1 MYMDFST
8 EPTSVI
14 QTEVEKI
21 NKKLSLGQFQEV
33 LDEASQLLPRAKT
46 RLHRAACHFLIGAA
60 LNELGNSDE
69 ALPHFLE
76 ATLTYPTDQP
86 FLVGHAQLE
95 VSEIQNEK
103 GLNESALFFIDM
115 AISNFDLIEE
125 IPGTAEV
132 KEDCNN
138 LREKILTE
146 LKTFEQ

>member
-1 MYMDFST
+1 MDFT
-8 EPTSVI
+8 AEPTSVI
-14 QTEVEKI
+14 QTEVEQI
-21 NKKLSLGQFQEV
+21 NKKLSMGQFQVV
-33 LDEASQLLPRAKT
+33 LGEASQLLPKAKT

-60 LNELGNSDE
+60 LNELGNNDE

-125 IPGTAEV
+125 IPGTAQV
-132 KEDCNN
+132 KKDCNN
-138 LREKILTE
+138 LREKILKE

>member
-1 MYMDFST
+1 MIQMDLDIIMS
-8 EPTSVI
+8 
-14 QTEVEKI
+14 
-21 NKKLSLGQFQEV
+21 KLSSGNYQQV
-33 LDEASQLLPRAKT
+33 LDEASQLLPKAKT

-125 IPGTAEV
+125 IPGTAQV

-146 LKTFEQ
+146 LKIFEQ

>member
-1 MYMDFST
+1 MDFT
-8 EPTSVI
+8 AEPTSVI
-14 QTEVEKI
+14 QTEVEQI
-21 NKKLSLGQFQEV
+21 NKKLSMGQFQVV
-33 LDEASQLLPRAKT
+33 LDEASQLLPKAKT

-60 LNELGNSDE
+60 LNELGDSDK

-115 AISNFDLIEE
+115 AISNFDLIDE

-138 LREKILTE
+138 LRGKILKE
-146 LKTFEQ
+146 LKAFEQ

>member
-1 MYMDFST
+1 MIQMDLDIIMS
-8 EPTSVI
+8 
-14 QTEVEKI
+14 
-21 NKKLSLGQFQEV
+21 KLSSGNYQQV
-33 LDEASQLLPRAKT
+33 LDEASQLLPKAKT

-60 LNELGNSDE
+60 LNELGDSDE

-115 AISNFDLIEE
+115 AISNFDLIDE
-125 IPGTAEV
+125 IPGTSEV
-132 KEDCNN
+132 KEECKN
-138 LREKILTE
+138 LREKILKE
-146 LKTFEQ
+146 LEALH

>member
-1 MYMDFST
+1 M
-8 EPTSVI
+8 EPTPEQSSDI
-14 QTEVEKI
+14 QGDIEGASA
-21 NKKLSLGQFQEV
+21 KLSLGKFQEV
-33 LDEASQLLPRAKT
+33 LDEASQLLLKAKT
-46 RLHRAACHFLIGAA
+46 KLHRAACHFLIGAA
-60 LNELGNSDE
+60 LNELGNSDQ

-146 LKTFEQ
+146 LKIFEQ

>member
-1 MYMDFST
+1 MNFDSKP
-8 EPTSVI
+8 ESI
-14 QTEVEKI
+14 NKSELEKI
-21 NKKLSLGQFQEV
+21 NAKLSSGQFQEV
-33 LDEASQLLPRAKT
+33 LEEASQLLPKAKT

-60 LNELGNSDE
+60 LKNLGNGGE

-95 VSEIQNEK
+95 VSEIQNER

-115 AISNFDLIEE
+115 AISNFDLVEE
-125 IPGTAEV
+125 LPGTAAM
-132 KEDCNN
+132 KQDCRT
-138 LREKILTE
+138 LKEKILGE

>member
-1 MYMDFST
+1 MIQMDLDIIMS
-8 EPTSVI
+8 
-14 QTEVEKI
+14 
-21 NKKLSLGQFQEV
+21 KLSSGNYQQV
-33 LDEASQLLPRAKT
+33 LDEASQLLPKAKT

-60 LNELGNSDE
+60 LNELGDSDK

-95 VSEIQNEK
+95 VSEIQNER

-115 AISNFDLIEE
+115 AISNFDLIGE
-125 IPGTAEV
+125 ISGTAEV
-132 KEDCNN
+132 KKDCNN
-138 LREKILTE
+138 LREKILKE

>member
-1 MYMDFST
+1 MQFNQEPQSMIQMDLDIIMS
-8 EPTSVI
+8 
-14 QTEVEKI
+14 
-21 NKKLSLGQFQEV
+21 KLSSGNYQQV
-33 LDEASQLLPRAKT
+33 LDEASQLLPKAKT
-46 RLHRAACHFLIGAA
+46 RLHRAAYHFLIGAA
-60 LNELGNSDE
+60 LNELGNNDE

-138 LREKILTE
+138 LREKILKE

>member
-1 MYMDFST
+1 M
-8 EPTSVI
+8 I
-14 QTEVEKI
+14 QLDLDTI
-21 NKKLSLGQFQEV
+21 MSKLSSGNYQQV
-33 LDEASQLLPRAKT
+33 LDEASQLLPKAKT

-60 LNELGNSDE
+60 LNELGNSHE

-115 AISNFDLIEE
+115 AISNFDLIDE

>member
-1 MYMDFST
+1 MSLDSNSKPFSQSDL
-8 EPTSVI
+8 ENV
-14 QTEVEKI
+14 
-21 NKKLSLGQFQEV
+21 NAKLLSGRYQEV
-33 LDEASQLLPRAKT
+33 LDEASQLLPKAKT

-60 LNELGNSDE
+60 HNELGNSDQ
-69 ALPHFLE
+69 ALPYFLE

-125 IPGTAEV
+125 ISGTAEV
-132 KEDCNN
+132 KEECNN
-138 LREKILTE
+138 FREKILKE
-146 LKTFEQ
+146 LNTFEQ

>member
-1 MYMDFST
+1 MQFNQEPQSMIQMDLDIIMS
-8 EPTSVI
+8 
-14 QTEVEKI
+14 
-21 NKKLSLGQFQEV
+21 KLSSGNYQQV
-33 LDEASQLLPRAKT
+33 LDEASQLLPKAKT

-60 LNELGNSDE
+60 LNELGDSDE

-138 LREKILTE
+138 LREKILKE
-146 LKTFEQ
+146 LKTFE

>member
-1 MYMDFST
+1 MIQMDLDIIMS
-8 EPTSVI
+8 
-14 QTEVEKI
+14 
-21 NKKLSLGQFQEV
+21 KLSSGNYQQV
-33 LDEASQLLPRAKT
+33 LDEASQLLPKAKT

>member
-1 MYMDFST
+1 MQFNQ
-8 EPTSVI
+8 EPQSMI
-14 QTEVEKI
+14 QLDLDTI
-21 NKKLSLGQFQEV
+21 MSKLSSGNYQQV
-33 LDEASQLLPRAKT
+33 LDEASQLLPKAKT

-69 ALPHFLE
+69 ALPRFLE

-115 AISNFDLIEE
+115 AISNFDLIDE

>member
-1 MYMDFST
+1 MQFNQEPQSMIQMDLDIIMS
-8 EPTSVI
+8 
-14 QTEVEKI
+14 
-21 NKKLSLGQFQEV
+21 KLSSGNYQQV
-33 LDEASQLLPRAKT
+33 LDEASQLLPKAKT

-132 KEDCNN
+132 KKDCNN
-138 LREKILTE
+138 LREKILKE

>member
-1 MYMDFST
+1 M
-8 EPTSVI
+8 EPTPKQSSDI
-14 QTEVEKI
+14 QGGIEGASA
-21 NKKLSLGQFQEV
+21 KLSLGQFQEV
-33 LDEASQLLPRAKT
+33 LDEASQLLPKART

-60 LNELGNSDE
+60 LNEQGNSDQ

-115 AISNFDLIEE
+115 AISNFDLIDE
-125 IPGTAEV
+125 IPGTSEV
-132 KEDCNN
+132 KEECKN
-138 LREKILTE
+138 LREKILKGLE
-146 LKTFEQ
+146 ALH

>member
-1 MYMDFST
+1 MNFDFES
-8 EPTSVI
+8 ESFI
-14 QTEVEKI
+14 QSDLEQI
-21 NKKLSLGQFQEV
+21 NAKLSAAKYQEV
-33 LDEASQLLPRAKT
+33 LDEASQLLPKAKT

-60 LNELGNSDE
+60 LNELGNSGQ

-115 AISNFDLIEE
+115 AISNFDLIGE
-125 IPGTAEV
+125 ISGTAEV
-132 KEDCNN
+132 KKDCNN
-138 LREKILTE
+138 LREKILKE

>member
-1 MYMDFST
+1 MNFDFES
-8 EPTSVI
+8 ESFI
-14 QTEVEKI
+14 QSDLEQI
-21 NKKLSLGQFQEV
+21 NAKLSAAKYREV
-33 LDEASQLLPRAKT
+33 LDEASQLLPKADT

-60 LNELGNSDE
+60 LNELGSSDE

-115 AISNFDLIEE
+115 AISNFDLIDE
-125 IPGTAEV
+125 IPGTSEV
-132 KEDCNN
+132 KEECKN
-138 LREKILTE
+138 LREKILKE
-146 LKTFEQ
+146 LEALH

>member
-1 MYMDFST
+1 MNATPEQSGEMQSD
-8 EPTSVI
+8 I
-14 QTEVEKI
+14 EKVTAQ
-21 NKKLSLGQFQEV
+21 LSSGHFQEV
-33 LDEASQLLPRAKT
+33 LDEASHLLPKANT

-60 LNELGNSDE
+60 LNELGSSDE

-125 IPGTAEV
+125 IPGTAQV
-132 KEDCNN
+132 KKDCNN
-138 LREKILTE
+138 LREKILKE

>member
-1 MYMDFST
+1 MSLDSRFESFS
-8 EPTSVI
+8 PSDL
-14 QTEVEKI
+14 EKV
-21 NKKLSLGQFQEV
+21 NAKLSSGQFQEV
-33 LDEASQLLPRAKT
+33 LNEASLLLPKANT

-115 AISNFDLIEE
+115 AISNFDLIDE
-125 IPGTAEV
+125 ISGTAEV
-132 KEDCNN
+132 KKDCNN
-138 LREKILTE
+138 LREKILKE

>member
-1 MYMDFST
+1 M
-8 EPTSVI
+8 EPTPKQSSDI
-14 QTEVEKI
+14 QGGIEGASA
-21 NKKLSLGQFQEV
+21 KLSLGQFQEV
-33 LDEASQLLPRAKT
+33 LDEASQLLPKART

-60 LNELGNSDE
+60 LNEQGNSDQ

-115 AISNFDLIEE
+115 AISNFDLIDE
-125 IPGTAEV
+125 ISGTAEV
-132 KEDCNN
+132 KKDCNN
-138 LREKILTE
+138 LREKILKE

>member
-1 MYMDFST
+1 MNFDFES
-8 EPTSVI
+8 ESFI
-14 QTEVEKI
+14 QSDLEQI
-21 NKKLSLGQFQEV
+21 NAKLSAAKYQEV
-33 LDEASQLLPRAKT
+33 LDEASQLLPKAKT

-86 FLVGHAQLE
+86 FLVAHAQLE
-95 VSEIQNEK
+95 VSEIQNKK

-115 AISNFDLIEE
+115 AISNFNLIDE
-125 IPGTAEV
+125 ISGTAEV
-132 KEDCNN
+132 KKDCNN
-138 LREKILTE
+138 LREKILKE

>member
-1 MYMDFST
+1 MQFNQ
-8 EPTSVI
+8 EPQSMI
-14 QTEVEKI
+14 QLDLDTI
-21 NKKLSLGQFQEV
+21 MSKLSSGNYQQV
-33 LDEASQLLPRAKT
+33 LDEASQLLPKAKT

-115 AISNFDLIEE
+115 AISNFDLINE

>member
-1 MYMDFST
+1 MEPISEQSSDIQRGIESAST
-8 EPTSVI
+8 
-14 QTEVEKI
+14 
-21 NKKLSLGQFQEV
+21 KLSLRQFQEV
-33 LDEASQLLPRAKT
+33 LDEASHLLPKANT

-60 LNELGNSDE
+60 LNELGSSDD

-76 ATLTYPTDQP
+76 ATVTYSTDQP

-115 AISNFDLIEE
+115 AISNFGLIDE

-132 KEDCNN
+132 KEECNN
-138 LREKILTE
+138 LRKKILGE

>member
-1 MYMDFST
+1 MHFESKFDLLSQ
-8 EPTSVI
+8 PDL
-14 QTEVEKI
+14 EKLGA
-21 NKKLSLGQFQEV
+21 KLSSGHYQEV

-125 IPGTAEV
+125 IPGTAQV

-146 LKTFEQ
+146 LKIFEQ

>member
-1 MYMDFST
+1 MIQMDLDIIMS
-8 EPTSVI
+8 
-14 QTEVEKI
+14 
-21 NKKLSLGQFQEV
+21 KLSSGNYQQV
-33 LDEASQLLPRAKT
+33 LDEASQLLPKAKT

-76 ATLTYPTDQP
+76 ATLTYPSDQP

-146 LKTFEQ
+146 LKIFEQ

>member
-1 MYMDFST
+1 MIQLDLDIIMSKL
-8 EPTSVI
+8 TSG
-14 QTEVEKI
+14 
-21 NKKLSLGQFQEV
+21 NFQQV
-33 LDEASQLLPRAKT
+33 LDEASQLLPKAKT

-115 AISNFDLIEE
+115 AISNFDLIDEK
-125 IPGTAEV
+125 PGTAEV
-132 KEDCNN
+132 KGDCNN

>member
-1 MYMDFST
+1 MDFT
-8 EPTSVI
+8 AEPTSVI
-14 QTEVEKI
+14 QTEVEQI
-21 NKKLSLGQFQEV
+21 NKKLSSGQFQEV
-33 LDEASQLLPRAKT
+33 LEEASQLLPKDKT

-60 LNELGNSDE
+60 LKNLGNGSE

-125 IPGTAEV
+125 IPGTAQV